1 MLGSRVRAPEGVRKR
16 KMKVFRF
23 FVVYP
28 PCTHACGGDVAIRV
42 AACRKVHSIGSIH
55 AYPNGGC
62 HKSENWQNYLRGG
75 PTHRFIGN
83 LEVLSYSKQTLL
95 QIVPL
100 PYSEAI
106 DPDDNMS
113 KVLYSGPR
121 SKPYGRKPLARFQ
134 PPQRVKRHRLSDATF
149 KEISQ
154 VLFH

>member
-1 MLGSRVRAPEGVRKR
+1 MHARLWRRCRNPCRRLSQGSFDKINP
-16 KMKVFRF
+16 
-23 FVVYP
+23 
-28 PCTHACGGDVAIRV
+28 
-42 AACRKVHSIGSIH
+42 S
-55 AYPNGGC
+55 YPNGGC

-75 PTHRFIGN
+75 PTHRFLGN
-83 LEVLSYSKQTLL
+83 FEVLSYSKQALL

-121 SKPYGRKPLARFQ
+121 SKPYGRKPLTRFQ
-134 PPQRVKRHRLSDATF
+134 PPQRVERHRLSDATF